1 MRFGEVGSEMS
12 PTPPRQAARRPWQR
26 QLFTAMGCAAIGL
39 LVHFAGHA
47 VPVQL
52 ATVGLG
58 IGVVG
63 AAFLL
68 AWAADAGEAV
78 FSGGFV
84 LAAVALIAI
93 LPEFIVEIRFAYIQE
108 TELVSANLTGA
119 TRLLITGAIAT
130 PVALAYIARRR
141 GQAPG
146 SFQLATGRRLEL
158 GIMLVAAIFAIQ
170 IIARGSLTVIDGVV
184 LIALYLFYARRVQG
198 THDEEPAVVGV
209 PAGLLTLPP
218 RYVRLVITA
227 LIVGAAAVV
236 VMIANPF
243 ADALLATGTS
253 LGMDPYLLIQTV
265 VPVASEAPEF
275 VVVAVLVANH
285 RPAQGLALFL
295 ASSVTQWTLALGAL
309 PIAYLAGGGG
319 MALPLAG
326 RELVELALTVA
337 LTFFCVAALAVL
349 RPTRFDAWLVIGVF
363 AVQLL
368 YPTPFVRVAGTFV
381 FLVFAIDLTVAH
393 RRAVLSLF
401 RTAFGGKRARAEV
414 QR

>member
-1 MRFGEVGSEMS
+1 LRCGGVASEMT
-12 PTPPRQAARRPWQR
+12 PTPPRSAVRPWQR
-26 QLFTAMGCAAIGL
+26 QLFTAMSCAALGL
-39 LVHFAGHA
+39 LVHFAGSV

-93 LPEFIVEIRFAYIQE
+93 LPEFVVEIRFAYIQE

-119 TRLLITGAIAT
+119 TRLLITGAIAM
-130 PVALAYIARRR
+130 PLALAYLARRR
-141 GQAPG
+141 GHAAG
-146 SFQLATGRRLEL
+146 TFELATSRRLEL
-158 GIMLVAAIFAIQ
+158 AFLLVAAIFTIQ
-170 IIARGSLTVIDGVV
+170 IIARGTLTVIDGVV
-184 LIALYLFYARRVQG
+184 LIVLYVFYARRVQG
-198 THDEEPAVVGV
+198 TPGEEPAVVGV

-218 RYVRLVITA
+218 QYVRLVITA
-227 LIVGAAAVV
+227 LMVGGAAVV
-236 VMIANPF
+236 VTIANPF

-253 LGMDPYLLIQTV
+253 LGLDPYLLIQTI

-275 VVVAVLVANH
+275 VIVAVLVANR
-285 RPAQGLALFL
+285 RPAQGLAIFL
-295 ASSVTQWTLALGAL
+295 AASVSQWTLALGAL
-309 PIAYLAGGGG
+309 PIAYKAGGGG
-319 MALPLAG
+319 ISMPLAG
-326 RELVELALTVA
+326 RELVELALTAA

-363 AVQLL
+363 AVQFL
-368 YPTPFVRVAGTFV
+368 YPTPFVRIAATFV
-381 FLVFAIDLTVAH
+381 LLVFAIDLGVAH
-393 RRAVLSLF
+393 RRAVLPLF
-401 RTAFGGKRARAEV
+401 GTAFGRRRARTKV

>member
-1 MRFGEVGSEMS
+1 LRCGGVASEMT
-12 PTPPRQAARRPWQR
+12 PTPPVSAVRPWQR
-26 QLFTAMGCAAIGL
+26 QLFTAMGCAAFGL
-39 LVHFAGHA
+39 LVHFAGSA

-130 PVALAYIARRR
+130 PLALAYVARKR
-141 GQAPG
+141 GDAAG
-146 SFQLATGRRLEL
+146 MFELATSRRLDL
-158 GIMLVAAIFAIQ
+158 AILLVAAIFAIQ
-170 IIARGSLTVIDGVV
+170 IIARGTLTVIDGVV
-184 LIALYLFYARRVQG
+184 LIALYVFYARRVQG
-198 THDEEPAVVGV
+198 THGEEPAVVGV

-218 RYVRLVITA
+218 QHVRSVITA
-227 LIVGAAAVV
+227 LILGAAAVV
-236 VMIANPF
+236 VTIANPF

-253 LGMDPYLLIQTV
+253 LGMDPYLLIQTI
-265 VPVASEAPEF
+265 VPGASEAPEF
-275 VVVAVLVANH
+275 VVVAVLVANR

-295 ASSVTQWTLALGAL
+295 ASSATQWTLALGAL

-319 MALPLAG
+319 MSLPLAG
-326 RELVELALTVA
+326 RELIELALTVA
-337 LTFFCVAALAVL
+337 LTLFGVAALAVL

-363 AVQLL
+363 AVQFL
-368 YPTPFVRVAGTFV
+368 YPTPFVRMAATFV
-381 FLVFAIDLTVAH
+381 LLVFAIDLAVAH
-393 RRAVLSLF
+393 RRAVLPLF
-401 RTAFGGKRARAEV
+401 RTAFSGRRARADVE
-414 QR
+414 R